1 MAPGSVSGMRFWRP
15 LTIVATCLAL
25 LLAAAGATATA
36 TTRHPTLSTTE
47 YQQLHLAQKRIKSLE
62 VSDARNL
69 DRANGVCRR
78 MREVS
83 RLITAVRNGCLD
95 LIRLSADDAK
105 LNAQAI
111 KCGIDPPS
119 QAAILS
125 CLVPALQSYHTDA
138 ETFYRAESR
147 VNRLAKARGFSN
159 ACVAVIGD
167 SPTNIAAEGRL
178 AGDLEAAV
186 QALENQNPEALQN
199 LSSQI
204 QATVK
209 AIRPGPSSLSLCPH
223 R

>member
-1 MAPGSVSGMRFWRP
+1 MALGNVICMRFWRA
-15 LTIVATCLAL
+15 LTIGATCLAL
-25 LLAAAGATATA
+25 LLAAGGATA
-36 TTRHPTLSTTE
+36 TTRHPMLSTAE

-62 VSDARNL
+62 ASDARNL
-69 DRANGVCRR
+69 ARANGVCRR
-78 MREVS
+78 MRDVS

-95 LIRLSADDAK
+95 LIRLSGDDAR
-105 LNAQAI
+105 LNAQAT

-125 CLVPALQSYHTDA
+125 CLVPAMQSYHTDA
-138 ETFYRAESR
+138 ETFYHAESR
-147 VNRLAKARGFSN
+147 VNRLAKTRGFSN

-167 SPTNIAAEGRL
+167 SPANIAAEGRL
-178 AGDLEAAV
+178 AGDLETAV
-186 QALENQNPEALQN
+186 QALKSQNPQALQN